1 MEIYGQKILLRTT
14 YLPLVK
20 DINLMQDIKKS
31 IFYKGD
37 WRWSNFLKYIVSRL
51 SEYDSIENVLPS
63 KYVFNESKFGPKKSK
78 KHVQLFN
85 WSVHNTRMKLARAVC
100 INSPSYSVLNFLI
113 IPSSIYNMPFFGV
126 DFVTLP
132 HLHLL
137 VLDFQPSLP
146 LEQQF
151 DSDLLSRIIN
161 LKNKFHLIVPRAE
174 EMSDEVN
181 KFFSPG
187 LIWSKLPKNR
197 QSENLI
203 AEYLYNSFT
212 EYFNLYLKILFESKQ
227 VKTNFQN
234 DIIKGQK
241 VYLQYRKENDPAKPM
256 LINLFGKQFTE
267 GLINDVLFAE

>member
-1 MEIYGQKILLRTT
+1 M
-14 YLPLVK
+14 K
-20 DINLMQDIKKS
+20 DIRKS
-31 IFYKGD
+31 NFFKED

-51 SEYDSIENVLPS
+51 SEYDSIENNLPS
-63 KYVFNESKFGPKKSK
+63 KYIFKESTYGPKKSK
-78 KHVQLFN
+78 NHVQLFN

-113 IPSSIYNMPFFGV
+113 IPSSLYNVPFFGV

-146 LEQQF
+146 LEKQF
-151 DSDLLSRIIN
+151 DSNLLHQIID
-161 LKNKFHLIVPRAE
+161 LKNKCHLKVPRAE
-174 EMSDEVN
+174 KMSSEVD

-187 LIWSKLPKNR
+187 LIWSKLPKSS

-203 AEYLYNSFT
+203 AGQIYNSFS
-212 EYFNLYLKILFESKQ
+212 EYLNLYLKILFESVQ
-227 VKTNFQN
+227 VKTHLQT
-234 DIIKGQK
+234 DINLGQK
-241 VYLQYRKENDPAKPM
+241 VYLQYRKEKDPARPM